1 MTSAVLAGSA
11 VAAALATAMVV
22 RGSGGW
28 ASLAWVPLCLV
39 AGALHSVINV
49 RLARRV
55 WSRRVIAL
63 SLTSSA
69 LFLLAFFLQVDVGDG
84 PSWIVGSAWFER
96 AVLRGTRRSGVARA
110 VGMAQRSGI
119 PAASDAELAK
129 LRKELSKRA

>member
-96 AVLRGTRRSGVARA
+96 AGGVRIWLPRWWQGWWNFAAFIPLVVAWVVMVRETGRG
-110 VGMAQRSGI
+110 
-119 PAASDAELAK
+119 
-129 LRKELSKRA
+129 